1 MKAIIF
7 KGKCTDPSWDY
18 EHLYMKEVEGYDIIQ
33 EVYKDELIE
42 MRLNIGFNQEV
53 IIDPKSLQIEID
65 REFVQ
70 NIGNIGNN
78 KIGGLVEL

>member
-1 MKAIIF
+1 MRAIVF

-65 REFVQ
+65 KEFVQ

-78 KIGGLVEL
+78 KIGGLIES

>member
-7 KGKCTDPSWDY
+7 KGKCIDPSWDY
-18 EHLYMKEVEGYDIIQ
+18 EHLYMKEVVGYDITQ

>member
-1 MKAIIF
+1 MKAIVF

-70 NIGNIGNN
+70 I
-78 KIGGLVEL
+78 

>member
-1 MKAIIF
+1 MRAIIF

-65 REFVQ
+65 KEFVQ

-78 KIGGLVEL
+78 KIGGLIES

>member
-1 MKAIIF
+1 MKAIVF
-7 KGKCTDPSWDY
+7 KGKCIDPSWNC

-33 EVYKDELIE
+33 EVYGDELIE
-42 MRLNIGFNQEV
+42 MKLNIGFNQKV

-65 REFVQ
+65 KEFIQ
-70 NIGNIGNN
+70 SIGDIGNN

>member
-65 REFVQ
+65 KEFVQ

>member
-1 MKAIIF
+1 MKAIVF

-65 REFVQ
+65 KEFVQ
-70 NIGNIGNN
+70 NRGDIGNN

>member
-65 REFVQ
+65 KEFVQ

-78 KIGGLVEL
+78 KIGGLIES

>member
-7 KGKCTDPSWDY
+7 KGKCIDPSWDY

-65 REFVQ
+65 KEFVQ

-78 KIGGLVEL
+78 KIGGLIES

>member
-7 KGKCTDPSWDY
+7 KGKCIDPSWNY
-18 EHLYMKEVEGYDIIQ
+18 EHLYMKEVVGYDITQ

-65 REFVQ
+65 KEFIQ
-70 NIGNIGNN
+70 SRDGIGNN

>member
-18 EHLYMKEVEGYDIIQ
+18 EHLYMKEVVGYDITQ
-33 EVYKDELIE
+33 EVYKDELIR

-65 REFVQ
+65 KGE
-70 NIGNIGNN
+70 
-78 KIGGLVEL
+78 